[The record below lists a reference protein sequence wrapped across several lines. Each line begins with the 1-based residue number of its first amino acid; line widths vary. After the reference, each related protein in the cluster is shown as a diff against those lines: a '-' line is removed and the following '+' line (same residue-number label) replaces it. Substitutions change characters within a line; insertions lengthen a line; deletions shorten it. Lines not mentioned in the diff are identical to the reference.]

1 MERLLILANDD
12 QGEGILIDG
21 DRHLVSQILVPN
33 RFDFSHLTDITTVAT
48 PNDVYSTQMQL
59 LANDKYWMWPIK
71 GSVLTFPEAA
81 KNHKAE

>member
-1 MERLLILANDD
+1 MERLIILAIDD
-12 QGEGILIDG
+12 QGAGILIDD

-48 PNDVYSTQMQL
+48 PNDVYSTQMLL

>member
-12 QGEGILIDG
+12 QGEGILIDD

-33 RFDFSHLTDITTVAT
+33 RFSHLTDITTVAT

-71 GSVLTFPEAA
+71 GSVLTFPEVA